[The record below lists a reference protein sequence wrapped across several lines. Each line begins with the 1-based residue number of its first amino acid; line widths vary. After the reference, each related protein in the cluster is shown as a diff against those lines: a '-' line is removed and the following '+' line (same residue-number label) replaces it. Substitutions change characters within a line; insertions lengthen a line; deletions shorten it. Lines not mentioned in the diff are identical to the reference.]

1 MGAFAVTVI
10 GVVNSSPYCA
20 YSVCIVGSTICAT
33 TMMEVTIM
41 SRGFLVLCLVVSGTL
56 VGMAVTLSFFS
67 PVLVELVQM
76 GNMLSTLVH

>member
-1 MGAFAVTVI
+1 
-10 GVVNSSPYCA
+10 
-20 YSVCIVGSTICAT
+20 
-33 TMMEVTIM
+33 M